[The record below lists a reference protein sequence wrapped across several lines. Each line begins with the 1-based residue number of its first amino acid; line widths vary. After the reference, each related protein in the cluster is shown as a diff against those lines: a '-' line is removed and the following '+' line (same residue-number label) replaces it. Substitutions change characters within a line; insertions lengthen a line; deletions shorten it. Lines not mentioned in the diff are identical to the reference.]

1 MKVLQNSKY
10 YDLLS
15 NLKVVIE
22 RLKQDPP
29 FKSEEYSGQ

>member
-22 RLKQDPP
+22 RLKQDPS
-29 FKSEEYSGQ
+29 FVSEENPGQ